1 MIYYHGTPVT
11 GLKCLEAAKPALFD
25 KPARVYL
32 TTLYPMAL
40 LYGIKN
46 YEYTYG
52 YTREK
57 QIYFSE
63 YFPNALE
70 TLYRG
75 KAASVYICLPEAAEP
90 GRIPNEYVSEQSVE
104 ILEEIRIPDVCE
116 ALLEQERLGNLIIQR
131 YEQLP
136 HQELAWIRKVEKEG
150 IIKSDL
156 LHKPGPMADYY
167 RIHYPDS
174 WEDAIKEQALL

>member
-1 MIYYHGTPVT
+1 MIYYHGTPAM
-11 GLKCLEAAKPALFD
+11 GLKCLEAAKPVLFD
-25 KPARVYL
+25 KPAKVYL

-57 QIYFSE
+57 RIYFSE

-75 KAASVYICLPEAAEP
+75 KTASVYICSPEATEP
-90 GRIPNEYVSEQSVE
+90 GRIPNEFVSEKNVK

-116 ALLEQERLGNLIIQR
+116 ALLEQERLGNITIQR
-131 YEQLP
+131 YWQLP
-136 HQELAWIRKVEKEG
+136 QQELAWIRKVEKEG

-156 LHKPGPMADYY
+156 IHNPSPMADYY
-167 RIHYPDS
+167 RTYYPDI
-174 WEDAIKEQALL
+174 WEDAKREQALK